1 MDTAAALFQVVGA
14 LRQAR
19 HCDGHVLR
27 ADGVAEALQR
37 IVPAEE
43 ATLNE
48 HDTRHQQ
55 SELVELLDTEDPGDY
70 PGPF

>member
-1 MDTAAALFQVVGA
+1 MDTAAALFQFVGA